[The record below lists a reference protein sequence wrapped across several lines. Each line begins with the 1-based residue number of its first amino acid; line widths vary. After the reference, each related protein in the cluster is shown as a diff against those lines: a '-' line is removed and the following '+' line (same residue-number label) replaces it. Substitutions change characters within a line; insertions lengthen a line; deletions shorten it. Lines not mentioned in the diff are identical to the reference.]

1 MSGINME
8 TIKTL
13 EMINML
19 VQKAKNGVK
28 PFSEATLEN
37 MDNYI
42 FYDEKAETEN
52 GFPIVHGMIVDE
64 DHHDVLSTLDQYINS
79 EDEYTVRVRFDEDD
93 YMYIEFQLDDGIIE
107 IDENGWIRNVNNHPL
122 LSISYTKCVFC
133 VKCVK
138 NIIATNDDM

>member
-1 MSGINME
+1 MFGKINVFYLLLA
-8 TIKTL
+8 IYL
-13 EMINML
+13 FI
-19 VQKAKNGVK
+19 
-28 PFSEATLEN
+28 FIICYILEN

-52 GFPIVHGMIVDE
+52 GFPIVHGMMVDE

-107 IDENGWIRNVNNHPL
+107 IDENGWYV
-122 LSISYTKCVFC
+122 
-133 VKCVK
+133 
-138 NIIATNDDM
+138 A

>member
-19 VQKAKNGVK
+19 VQKAKTGVK

-52 GFPIVHGMIVDE
+52 GFPIVHGMMVDE

-107 IDENGWIRNVNNHPL
+107 IDENGWYV
-122 LSISYTKCVFC
+122 
-133 VKCVK
+133 
-138 NIIATNDDM
+138 A

>member
-28 PFSEATLEN
+28 PFSEATLKN

-52 GFPIVHGMIVDE
+52 GFPIVHGMMVDE

-107 IDENGWIRNVNNHPL
+107 IDENGWYV
-122 LSISYTKCVFC
+122 
-133 VKCVK
+133 
-138 NIIATNDDM
+138 A

>member
-19 VQKAKNGVK
+19 VK

-52 GFPIVHGMIVDE
+52 GFPIVHGMMVDE

-107 IDENGWIRNVNNHPL
+107 IDENGWYV
-122 LSISYTKCVFC
+122 
-133 VKCVK
+133 
-138 NIIATNDDM
+138 A

>member
-19 VQKAKNGVK
+19 VQKAKNRVK

-52 GFPIVHGMIVDE
+52 GFPIVHGMMVDE

-107 IDENGWIRNVNNHPL
+107 IDENGWYV
-122 LSISYTKCVFC
+122 
-133 VKCVK
+133 
-138 NIIATNDDM
+138 A

>member
-28 PFSEATLEN
+28 PFSESQLEK

-42 FYDEKAETEN
+42 FYEEKAETEN
-52 GFPIVHGMIVDE
+52 GFPIVHGMMVDE

-107 IDENGWIRNVNNHPL
+107 IDENGWYV
-122 LSISYTKCVFC
+122 
-133 VKCVK
+133 
-138 NIIATNDDM
+138 A

>member
-42 FYDEKAETEN
+42 FYDEKK
-52 GFPIVHGMIVDE
+52 PKLKMDSR
-64 DHHDVLSTLDQYINS
+64 L
-79 EDEYTVRVRFDEDD
+79 
-93 YMYIEFQLDDGIIE
+93 YM
-107 IDENGWIRNVNNHPL
+107 
-122 LSISYTKCVFC
+122 
-133 VKCVK
+133 
-138 NIIATNDDM
+138 A

>member
-28 PFSEATLEN
+28 PFSEATLAN

-52 GFPIVHGMIVDE
+52 GFPIVHGMMVDE

-107 IDENGWIRNVNNHPL
+107 IDENGWYV
-122 LSISYTKCVFC
+122 
-133 VKCVK
+133 
-138 NIIATNDDM
+138 A

>member
-19 VQKAKNGVK
+19 VQKAKKGVK

-37 MDNYI
+37 RDNYI

-52 GFPIVHGMIVDE
+52 GFPIVHGMMVDE

-107 IDENGWIRNVNNHPL
+107 IDENGWYV
-122 LSISYTKCVFC
+122 
-133 VKCVK
+133 
-138 NIIATNDDM
+138 A